1 MKVICI
7 SAKAQH
13 GKDTSAIILKDIYE
27 AEGKRVLITHY
38 ADLLKYICKTFF
50 GWNGEKDDRARKF
63 LSDLKALTAAYN
75 DFPTKW
81 LCRQYE
87 TFLQNDEELM
97 FVHIREGAEIDK
109 FVLLTG
115 GNAKTL
121 LIRGGERMRPKCET
135 GYGNASDDQ
144 VENYSYDYYFVNDKP
159 LEETEASFL
168 SFIESILNV

>member
-1 MKVICI
+1 MKKLVLVINGCGGV
-7 SAKAQH
+7 
-13 GKDTSAIILKDIYE
+13 GKDTLCDMAARHYRVRNVSSVTPIKQLA
-27 AEGKRVLITHY
+27 AE
-38 ADLLKYICKTFF
+38 C

-109 FVLLTG
+109 FVSLTG

-121 LIRGGERMRPKCET
+121 LIRGGERMRQKCET

-168 SFIESILNV
+168 SFIESIFNV